1 MRNEDCQKNAQNKD
15 LWDTLYIAIVCLC
28 LVSIEVKLGQKDS
41 KSQRQYVEY
50 WRGNWTVSD
59 VTGHAGV
66 TGRYLANAIISD
78 KSK

>member
-41 KSQRQYVEY
+41 KSQRQHVILC
-50 WRGNWTVSD
+50 NV
-59 VTGHAGV
+59 
-66 TGRYLANAIISD
+66 
-78 KSK
+78 